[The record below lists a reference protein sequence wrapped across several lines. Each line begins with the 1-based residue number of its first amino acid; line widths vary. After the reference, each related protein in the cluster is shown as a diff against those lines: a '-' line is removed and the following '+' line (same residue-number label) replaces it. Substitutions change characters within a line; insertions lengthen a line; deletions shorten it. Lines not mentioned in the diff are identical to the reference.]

1 VFLARDESGAI
12 VGFLLGYR
20 DPAVPTRAVLKTY
33 AGARRGIGHLLA
45 SRFHEAAQGLGCTH
59 VVHALMHADN
69 VSLVR
74 SGQHGA
80 QVFRRY
86 ALFGHRPA

>member
-1 VFLARDESGAI
+1 
-12 VGFLLGYR
+12 
-20 DPAVPTRAVLKTY
+20 VLKTY
-33 AGARRGIGHLLA
+33 AGVRRGVGHLLA
-45 SRFHEAAQGLGCTH
+45 HHFHETAKALGCTN
-59 VVHALMHADN
+59 VIHALMHADN

-86 ALFGHRPA
+86 ALFGHRAA